1 MYNLAIVDDNSS
13 FCQVMQCF
21 LSNYFNVSTFRDT
34 KKFLEKLESEQY
46 DLILI
51 DLSIIPNQEI
61 EIQNGCELIEYLKN
75 NFPHPPILVLF
86 TGWISRNPL
95 EEGRQICPLADGFL
109 AKDSGIEEILKEI
122 NRLLASRT
130 S

>member
-1 MYNLAIVDDNSS
+1 MYNLAVIDDNSS
-13 FCQVMQCF
+13 FCQVMQCL

-34 KKFLEKLESEQY
+34 KNFLETLESERY

-75 NFPHPPILVLF
+75 NLQHPPILVLF
-86 TGWISRNPL
+86 TGWISRSPL
-95 EEGRQICPLADGFL
+95 EEGKQICPLADGFL
-109 AKDSGIEEILKEI
+109 AKDSGIEEIMQEI
-122 NRLLASRT
+122 NRLLASRA